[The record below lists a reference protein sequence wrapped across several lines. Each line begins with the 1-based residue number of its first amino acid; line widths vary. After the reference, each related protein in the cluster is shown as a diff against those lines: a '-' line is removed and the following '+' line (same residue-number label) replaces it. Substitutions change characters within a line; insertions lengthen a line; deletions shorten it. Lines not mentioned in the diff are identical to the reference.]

1 MDVRE
6 ERIKGLMKLKVLIT
20 KLQRRRLF
28 STSRARANLNQV
40 DENGK
45 NGEKGSGGTVKKGHF
60 AVVAVKG
67 EKPKRFTLELGYLN
81 NPEFIKLLEQAQE
94 EFGFEQKGVLAV
106 PCQPEELQDI
116 LNLKRNRRAITE
128 W

>member
-1 MDVRE
+1 MDVKE

-28 STSRARANLNQV
+28 STSRAGADLDQV
-40 DENGK
+40 DE

-67 EKPKRFTLELGYLN
+67 EKPKRFILELGYLN

-116 LNLKRNRRAITE
+116 LNLKRSRRASTE

>member
-1 MDVRE
+1 MDVKE

-20 KLQRRRLF
+20 KLQRRCLF
-28 STSRARANLNQV
+28 STSRAGAYLDPV
-40 DENGK
+40 DEN
-45 NGEKGSGGTVKKGHF
+45 EEEGSGGTVKKGHF

-67 EKPKRFTLELGYLN
+67 EKPKRFIFELGYLN
-81 NPEFIKLLEQAQE
+81 DPKFIKLLEQAQE

-116 LNLKRNRRAITE
+116 VNSSRNRRASAE

>member
-28 STSRARANLNQV
+28 STSRVGANLDQV
-40 DENGK
+40 DE
-45 NGEKGSGGTVKKGHF
+45 NGEKGSGGTVKKGYF

-116 LNLKRNRRAITE
+116 LNLKRNRRASTDY
-128 W
+128 